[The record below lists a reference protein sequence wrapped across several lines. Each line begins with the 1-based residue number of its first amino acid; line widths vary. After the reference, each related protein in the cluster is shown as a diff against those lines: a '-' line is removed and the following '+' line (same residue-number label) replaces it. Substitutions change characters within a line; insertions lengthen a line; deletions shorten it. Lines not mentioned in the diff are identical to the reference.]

1 MLIDPHTAV
10 AVAAA
15 RADLAQDGGGAP
27 MVALAT
33 AHPAKF
39 PDAVERA
46 TGLRPPVPPVLAE
59 LLDKPERITILPN
72 DVGAVARFVRAHAR
86 RTRPNRGAA

>member
-1 MLIDPHTAV
+1 
-10 AVAAA
+10 
-15 RADLAQDGGGAP
+15 
-27 MVALAT
+27 VALAT

-46 TGLRPPVPPVLAE
+46 TGIRPSVPPALAE
-59 LLDKPERITILPN
+59 IIDRRERITTLPN

-86 RTRPNRGAA
+86 RTQPNLGAA